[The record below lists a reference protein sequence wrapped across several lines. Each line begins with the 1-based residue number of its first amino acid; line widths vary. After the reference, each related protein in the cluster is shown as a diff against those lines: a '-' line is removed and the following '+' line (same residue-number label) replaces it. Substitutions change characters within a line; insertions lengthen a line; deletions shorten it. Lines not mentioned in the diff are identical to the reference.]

1 MSKFEN
7 FLLFCGLLASLL
19 PGMVIKR
26 EQKSKIDKILNS
38 GKFLRAV
45 EESFRP
51 KTSDELY
58 DRILKFISRLIRQ
71 ERDGAI

>member
-7 FLLFCGLLASLL
+7 FLLLFALLASLL
-19 PGMVIKR
+19 PGMVIRR

-45 EESFRP
+45 EKSFRP

-58 DRILKFISRLIRQ
+58 NRILKFISRLTRQ
-71 ERDGAI
+71 ERDGAV